1 MLLNAKK
8 KTGKHKMGEGNAR
21 VQPEGMTSEYRPKGG
36 EDEGVNSEG
45 KALQVEGRARGQVL
59 RQKHKRCAGGKP
71 RSQNERGGKR
81 AEGEAGCG
89 QLLRSLITLAGAWA
103 AP

>member
-1 MLLNAKK
+1 MVLNAKK
-8 KTGKHKMGEGNAR
+8 KTGKR
-21 VQPEGMTSEYRPKGG
+21 MTTEYRPKGG
-36 EDEGVNSEG
+36 GGVKSEG
-45 KALQVEGRARGQVL
+45 KVLRVEGRARGQVL

-89 QLLRSLITLAGAWA
+89 QLLRSLITLVGAWLL
-103 AP
+103 PE